1 MRAKPYT
8 RQALRHE
15 VSGLRKQTLLQT
27 TSIVERRTV
36 LLKRVQRFREIQRFY
51 MPGFDPRNYTNTEHD
66 DSTDSNISP
75 STAVENTKL
84 YMPSELSASDRRK
97 FCLNGLASIEDRIR
111 FAEASDSLE
120 DLRHHLHTRSF
131 TNKFKIANITGQK
144 KNT

>member
-27 TSIVERRTV
+27 TSIMEQWTV
-36 LLKRVQRFREIQRFY
+36 LLKHVQRFY

-66 DSTDSNISP
+66 DSTDSNISL
-75 STAVENTKL
+75 STAIENTKL
-84 YMPSELSASDRRK
+84 YMPSELSTLDRRK
-97 FCLNGLASIEDRIR
+97 FCPNGLAFIEDRIQ

>member
-1 MRAKPYT
+1 MFIIFAMRAKPYT

-51 MPGFDPRNYTNTEHD
+51 MPGFDPRNNTNTEHD

-75 STAVENTKL
+75 SRTQ
-84 YMPSELSASDRRK
+84 SCI
-97 FCLNGLASIEDRIR
+97 CLQSSVHRI
-111 FAEASDSLE
+111 D
-120 DLRHHLHTRSF
+120 
-131 TNKFKIANITGQK
+131 ANS
-144 KNT
+144 